1 MTDISRD
8 ELDKLLPFYVNGTLT
23 EEEKTVV
30 EKQLADDPAFEV
42 ERQYLVALH
51 SKIKEQEM
59 EGSPGELGLARLKAS
74 IQKEASISPQVV
86 DEPTPAPEP
95 EQDNVVQGWWKPV
108 AIAACLGLA
117 VMSTAQVN
125 TAFFDDGMTTAS
137 GGASSGPVLQIFFEE
152 AATEK
157 DIRMLLRQK
166 QLNII
171 EGPTALGF
179 YRVELIGNGKKPIA
193 SVIQALEGHRAISE
207 VLEE

>member
-1 MTDISRD
+1 MTDISRN

-23 EEEKTVV
+23 KEEKEAV
-30 EKQLADDPAFEV
+30 EKQLTDDPAFEA

-51 SKIKEQEM
+51 SKIQEQEM

-74 IQKEASISPQVV
+74 IQKETEAVP
-86 DEPTPAPEP
+86 PTLNKPAP

-117 VMSTAQVN
+117 VMSTAQIN
-125 TAFFDDGMTTAS
+125 TAFMDDGMTTAS
-137 GGASSGPVLQIFFEE
+137 GGVSSGQVLQIFFEE

-179 YRVELIGNGKKPIA
+179 YRVELIGNDKKPIA
-193 SVIQALEGHRAISE
+193 SVIRELEGHGAISE